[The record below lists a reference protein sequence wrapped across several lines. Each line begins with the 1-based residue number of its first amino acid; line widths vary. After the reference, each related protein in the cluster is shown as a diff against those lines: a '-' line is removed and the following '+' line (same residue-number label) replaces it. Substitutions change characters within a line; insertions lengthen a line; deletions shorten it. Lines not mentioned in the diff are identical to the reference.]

1 MKYFITMAYIT
12 MSGNQLFDNDIVE
25 IPEVTMDVIRELE
38 KGYENIHNARN
49 GKLKIISLTKL

>member
-1 MKYFITMAYIT
+1 MAYIT